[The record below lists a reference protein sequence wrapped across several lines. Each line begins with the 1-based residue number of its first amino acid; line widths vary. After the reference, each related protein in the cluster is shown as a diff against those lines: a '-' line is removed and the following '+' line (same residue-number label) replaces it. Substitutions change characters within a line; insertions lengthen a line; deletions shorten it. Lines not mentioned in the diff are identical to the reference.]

1 MFFIYYQKKMELST
15 LLNNHPETMGEF
27 VMKITEFATQQLLE
41 TAGATQCLSEREKHL
56 IGLVV
61 TTTRGCIYCTG
72 GRLKKALDAS
82 IPYETLIAAVDLAA
96 AVNAGVTVSI
106 AIQGAE
112 LNGIVT
118 PGCKD
123 CGCGTK

>member
-1 MFFIYYQKKMELST
+1 
-15 LLNNHPETMGEF
+15 
-27 VMKITEFATQQLLE
+27 MKLTEFATHQLLD
-41 TAGATQCLSEREKHL
+41 TTRGVQCLTEREKHL
-56 IGLVV
+56 IGLAV
-61 TTTRGCIYCTG
+61 TTTRGCVYCTG
-72 GRLKKALDAS
+72 GRLKKALEAS

-96 AVNAGVTVSI
+96 AVNAGVTASI

>member
-1 MFFIYYQKKMELST
+1 MANAVRNPQNQVFLSVVSFWEISVKHG
-15 LLNNHPETMGEF
+15 LGKPPLPSAPSHF
-27 VMKITEFATQQLLE
+27 VPGQ
-41 TAGATQCLSEREKHL
+41 REKHL
-56 IGLVV
+56 IGLAV

-72 GRLKKALDAS
+72 GRLKKALDAA

-96 AVNAGVTVSI
+96 AVNAGVTAAT

-112 LNGIVT
+112 LNGIRT

-123 CGCGTK
+123 CGCGIK

>member
-1 MFFIYYQKKMELST
+1 
-15 LLNNHPETMGEF
+15 
-27 VMKITEFATQQLLE
+27 MKLTEFATQQLLD
-41 TAGATQCLSEREKHL
+41 TANAVQCLSEREKHL
-56 IGLVV
+56 IGLAV

-72 GRLKKALDAS
+72 GRLKKALDAA

-96 AVNAGVTVSI
+96 AVNAGVTAAT

-112 LNGIVT
+112 LNGIRT

-123 CGCGTK
+123 CGCGIK